1 MKKFEF
7 GSLCSCGKVHKSSVD
22 KVICERGAIEKLPA
36 LLAEYGI
43 LHPALIADRN
53 TQAAA
58 GERVCDV
65 LSAAG
70 IKYSEFIFPSNELEP
85 DERAVGS
92 AVMHLDKNADAVI
105 AIGSG
110 CINDISKIVSK
121 TADLPYFIVATA
133 PSMDGY
139 ASATSSMVMD
149 GLKVSL
155 PSKCPNVIIG
165 DIDVLEKAPEKMLV
179 SGLGDMLA
187 KYVSIAEWRIAA
199 LLCGEYYCEYIA
211 EYIRYALSS
220 CTENIEGLLKRE
232 EKYVAAVFSGL
243 IACGAAME
251 YAGLSRPASGVEHYI
266 SHIWDMRDVELGT
279 PSDTH
284 GIQCAIG
291 TYMASKLYYELI
303 KNAPDRTRAK
313 KYVEK
318 FDFSEWEKELSSF
331 LGNSAVPM
339 IEAEAR
345 DGKYD
350 KAKHSLRLEK
360 IISEWDTIVAIIRE
374 EIPDPEK
381 ILDILNRLGCPTS
394 AEEIGISSDI
404 LPMTFK
410 ATKDIR
416 DKYVLSR
423 LAWDLGLLDEL
434 ANNIK

>member
-1 MKKFEF
+1 MKRFEF

-36 LLAEYGI
+36 ILLEYGI
-43 LHPALIADRN
+43 KNPALIADTN
-53 TQAAA
+53 THTAA
-58 GERVCDV
+58 GKRVCEV
-65 LSAAG
+65 LSHAD
-70 IKYSEFIFPSNELEP
+70 IKFSEFVFESEGLEP

-92 AVMHLDKNADAVI
+92 AIMHLDKNADAII

-110 CINDISKIVSK
+110 TINDISKIVSK
-121 TADLPYFIVATA
+121 TAKLPYIIVATA

-155 PSKCPNVIIG
+155 TSKCPNIIIG
-165 DIDVLEKAPEKMLV
+165 DTDVLRMAPEKMLV

-187 KYVSIAEWRIAA
+187 KYVSIAEWRIAS

-211 EYIRYALSS
+211 EYIRCALGS
-220 CTENIEGLLKRE
+220 CTENIEGFLNRE
-232 EKYVAAVFSGL
+232 EKYVEAVFSGL
-243 IACGAAME
+243 IACGSAME

-266 SHIWDMRDVELGT
+266 SHVWDMRAAELGT
-279 PSDTH
+279 SSDTH

-291 TYMASKLYYELI
+291 TLMASRLYYELI
-303 KNAPDRTRAK
+303 KTTPDATRAK
-313 KYVEK
+313 KYVEN
-318 FDFSEWEKELSSF
+318 FDFAEWSGELSKF
-331 LGNSAVPM
+331 LGKSAIPM

-350 KAKHSLRLEK
+350 KAKHSEHLEK
-360 IISEWDTIVAIIRE
+360 IISEWDTIVGIIRE
-374 EIPDPEK
+374 EIPKPEK
-381 ILDILNRLGCPTS
+381 ILDILNRLGCPNS
-394 AEEIGISSDI
+394 AEQIGISSDI

-423 LAWDLGLLDEL
+423 LAWDLGMLDEL
-434 ANNIK
+434 AKNIK